1 MTRMAK
7 TTGISFLEKQLLI
20 NWEKIGTRISANIHM
35 YTWLCVHIHNTL
47 IYYARAGVCI

>member
-1 MTRMAK
+1 MAK

-35 YTWLCVHIHNTL
+35 YTWVCVHIHNTL